1 MISNIAK
8 TILAGGNMSGACT
21 AHGSSHAKSLPGLC
35 RAFRRIGT
43 GSLSGAR
50 TAGVLLLFP
59 ALLWGG
65 TTGKITGTITQKG
78 KGDPLPFAN
87 VRIVGESS
95 GASTDTEG
103 RFVILN
109 VKPGTY
115 TLRVSVVGYSEGGV
129 QGVLVRADLTTTV
142 DLELAE
148 GAIQLEEVVARAER
162 RMINKDETSRTA
174 IVSSQTFSDMPVV
187 SSQEIVGLQ
196 AGFVKGSDGELHA
209 RGGRS
214 GEVAYLI
221 DGVPVRD
228 PLSGGFAGQVDKY
241 AIEELQV
248 LTGGFNAEYGQALS
262 GVVNIVT
269 KEGGNALAGRV
280 EYTSPPLTS
289 SPYHKADA
297 LAFDEWGKDA
307 TGNFVPR
314 VDGKGESLVSDVAS
328 AYQKQTLDG
337 TPGLWPDINVLGQ
350 FAGVLNGPVPFVPD
364 LKFFMTGR
372 FANTLDYLPWGYNKE
387 REANGKLTYTMGPT
401 KYQLGM
407 QRFYKVYKPYAH
419 AWKYMP
425 DGYEVRKDFS
435 WRDNL
440 KVNHVFTP
448 TSFIEASL
456 SYNRRY
462 FNRYTPGKEAVFS
475 SSGELLY
482 SNYLRKNNNTPPFWT
497 NADNGIFIQNDVRTL
512 LLKADYSD
520 QMGRHNLVKAG
531 VEVQS
536 HVIDRVTFQ
545 EPYPSGF
552 HGYENYR
559 KKPLEY
565 SIYVQDKLE
574 FDAFIINAGL
584 RFDYVDVSDTRWESL
599 RDPAGY
605 VNDNKQWIPQG
616 EVETPK
622 KQQWSPRLG
631 IAFPISDRT
640 VFYSSYGHF
649 FQIPDYVDMY
659 TLRDPTMDAG
669 IVGNPGIAPQ
679 KTVAF
684 EFGVKQEIGPDYSVD
699 IGAYFKDVTNL
710 VGSTYLTV
718 FPYEYTVFDNSNY
731 GGIQGF
737 EINLTKRSSNF
748 WFANLNYTY
757 SVAQGN
763 ESDPREGFNDFRRA
777 SAILRPK
784 RVFLLDFD
792 REHVFYGTLG
802 LDFPQGFGPSL
813 AGLAP
818 FENMNINVVVRASS
832 GLPYTPLPPEESNN
846 LLVEKNSGRMP
857 GVEQVDVRIARTI
870 AIGGAKLVLFGIA
883 TNIFDQTNP
892 TNVWAYTGL
901 PLDAGPSY
909 SRTRDRMRN
918 PENVD
923 VRRTIQVGVRL
934 DF

>member
-1 MISNIAK
+1 MTSNNALA
-8 TILAGGNMSGACT
+8 ILAEGTASDSAVRCGSFIPKYSSGP
-21 AHGSSHAKSLPGLC
+21 GPAKRQTKTGFLR
-35 RAFRRIGT
+35 RARRV
-43 GSLSGAR
+43 A
-50 TAGVLLLFP
+50 ALLLLP
-59 ALLWGG
+59 AFLFAG
-65 TTGKITGTITQKG
+65 TTGKIAGRITQQG
-78 KGDPLPFAN
+78 KGDPLPSAI
-87 VRIVGESS
+87 VRIVGEKS
-95 GASTDTEG
+95 GAATDTEG

-109 VKPGTY
+109 VKPGTH
-115 TLRVSVVGYSEGGV
+115 TLRATMVGYSEGGI
-129 QGVLVRADLTTTV
+129 QGVVVRADLTTTV
-142 DLELAE
+142 DFELAE
-148 GAIQLEEVVARAER
+148 GAIQLDEVVAQAER
-162 RMINKDETSRTA
+162 KMINKDETSRTA
-174 IVSSQTFSDMPVV
+174 IVNAQTFSDLPVV
-187 SSQEIVGLQ
+187 SAQEIVGLQ
-196 AGFVKGSDGELHA
+196 AGFVTGSDGELHA

-248 LTGGFNAEYGQALS
+248 LTGGFNAEYGKALS

-269 KEGGNALAGRV
+269 KEGGNTLAGRM
-280 EYTSPPLTS
+280 EYTSPQLNAY
-289 SPYHKADA
+289 PYHRADA

-307 TGNFVPR
+307 AGNFVTR
-314 VDGKGESLVSDVAS
+314 VEGRGETLVPNVQS
-328 AYQKQTLDG
+328 AYQKQTLEG
-337 TPGLWPDINVLGQ
+337 TPELWPDISIPGQ
-350 FAGVLNGPVPFVPD
+350 FSGVLNGPVPFVPD
-364 LKFFMTGR
+364 LKFFLTGR
-372 FANTLDYLPWGYNKE
+372 YANALDYLPWGYNKE
-387 REANGKLTYTMGPT
+387 REFNGKLTYSFGST
-401 KYQLGM
+401 KLNLSM
-407 QRFYKVYKPYAH
+407 QRFYKVYKPYSH

-425 DGYEVRKDFS
+425 EGYEVRKDFS

-440 KVNHVFTP
+440 KINHVFNP

-456 SYNRRY
+456 SHNRRY

-475 SSGELLY
+475 PTGDLLY

-497 NADNGIFIQNDVRTL
+497 NADNGVFIKNDVRTF
-512 LLKADYSD
+512 LLKADYSN
-520 QMGRHNLVKAG
+520 QLGRHNLVKAG
-531 VEVQS
+531 VELQN
-536 HVIDRVTFQ
+536 HVIDRVNFQ

-552 HGYENYR
+552 HAYENFRR
-559 KKPLEY
+559 KPFEY
-565 SIYVQDKLE
+565 AIYAQDKLE

-584 RFDYVDVSDTRWESL
+584 RFDYVDVNDTRWESV
-599 RDPAGY
+599 RVPAGY
-605 VNDNKQWIPQG
+605 VDDNKKWVPQG
-616 EVETPK
+616 EVSTPP

-631 IAFPISDRT
+631 IAFPISDKT

-659 TLRDPTMDAG
+659 TLRNPTMDAG
-669 IVGNPGIAPQ
+669 IVGNPGILPQ

-684 EFGVKQEIGPDYSVD
+684 EFGVKQEIGSVYSVD

-737 EINLTKRSSNF
+737 EINLTRRMSDY

-757 SVAQGN
+757 SVAKGN

-792 REHVFYGTLG
+792 REHVFYGTFG
-802 LDFPQGFGPSL
+802 VEFPHAFGPSL
-813 AGLAP
+813 ADLYP
-818 FENMNINVVVRASS
+818 FENTSVNIVVRAST
-832 GLPYTPLPPEESNN
+832 GLPYTPLPPEESNS

-857 GVEQVDVRIARTI
+857 GVQRVDVRLARTI
-870 AIGGAKLVLFGIA
+870 DIGDAKLVLFCIVNNVLDQINA
-883 TNIFDQTNP
+883 TS
-892 TNVWAYTGL
+892 VWAYTGL
-901 PLDAGPSY
+901 PLDAGPAY
-909 SRTRDRMRN
+909 SRTYDRMRN

-923 VRRTIQVGVRL
+923 LRRSIQAGVRL